1 MCQSQLFA
9 NDYQNQ
15 DQFSPVLKQITVAP
29 PQFKGASAF
38 FMVLLGKFLSQ

>member
-15 DQFSPVLKQITVAP
+15 DQFSPVLKQIAVEP
-29 PQFKGASAF
+29 PQFKGASTF
-38 FMVLLGKFLSQ
+38 FMVLLGKFFSQ